1 MNSRKV
7 REILSVS
14 FLIIFVV
21 AIIGAVSIVS
31 KNIFYSLKPDGRSY
45 VLKDIVNL
53 DLPVVNEVENKIL
66 KPFNDEQVNIQ
77 VSFYSLDDEKDK
89 QERSLIEYDDTY
101 MPSTGILYASD
112 QAFDILASSQGTVEN
127 IEDNEIFGTI
137 ITIRHNN
144 NLTTKYSSVK
154 EPLVKVGDTVNP
166 GEIIAKSGINKIT
179 SVSENMLL
187 FEIIY
192 DGQYVNPENYYDK
205 VIEEMN

>member
-31 KNIFYSLKPDGRSY
+31 KNIFYSLKPDGHSY

-89 QERSLIEYDDTY
+89 QERSLIEYDNTY

-166 GEIIAKSGINKIT
+166 GEIIAKSGINKVT